1 MANKDHSLDEG
12 KLKGFCRLADKNTDG
27 LGEIVELG
35 NPIFISEFHYLKFSS
50 FTVFSFYIRNRSTD
64 RRKQ

>member
-1 MANKDHSLDEG
+1 MANKDHSLDDE

-27 LGEIVELG
+27 LSEIVEPG
-35 NPIFISEFHYLKFSS
+35 NSIFISEFHYLKFLS
-50 FTVFSFYIRNRSTD
+50 FTVFSFYIRSRSTD